1 MERQQEHPGK
11 KQQFDTKY
19 NPSTP
24 SLQTEKEKHLN
35 KEARASMHCT
45 NNMVNQS
52 SRSCPSFRPRSSE
65 LWPTDAQAEV
75 RDQVLLSGTEGVHVI
90 RLFLWEYPV
99 LC

>member
-45 NNMVNQS
+45 NNMVNQTNIIG
-52 SRSCPSFRPRSSE
+52 PKAK
-65 LWPTDAQAEV
+65 PTFCV
-75 RDQVLLSGTEGVHVI
+75 PKR
-90 RLFLWEYPV
+90 
-99 LC
+99 